1 MARYPIRQQFWRS
14 DALPWLEVRNVDD
27 GRTVSYAPHTHETFS
42 IGAVVGGASSYLNE
56 KTRIEVGEGTVVL
69 MNPGDVHACNPLQN
83 QPWAYR
89 MFYFDSRWLNELTGK
104 DAANV
109 CHFTQT
115 WTAHPALYDGLN
127 RLYHLM
133 PDADRDVLEKECAAA
148 QFILLAQR
156 LLRPRD
162 RQDVPA
168 PALLARV
175 KEKINADYHAPLTL
189 AELAK
194 TAGLS
199 VSHLI
204 RLCQQHYGA
213 TPHALLMNRRLHM
226 AREQLKRGAPLA
238 HVALD
243 VGFADQAHFQRAF
256 KQHLAVT
263 PKQYRDLL

>member
-14 DALPWLEVRNVDD
+14 DALPWLEVRNVED

-42 IGAVVGGASSYLNE
+42 IGAIVGGASSYLNE
-56 KTRIEVGEGTVVL
+56 KTRIEVSEGTVVL
-69 MNPGDVHACNPLQN
+69 MNPGDLHACNPLQN

-89 MFYFDSRWLNELTGK
+89 MFYFDSRWLNELTGRNAD
-104 DAANV
+104 DA

-115 WTAHPALYDGLN
+115 WTRDNAIFDGLN
-127 RLYHLM
+127 RLYHIVV
-133 PDADRDVLEKECAAA
+133 DAGRETLEKECEAASLMLMV
-148 QFILLAQR
+148 QQR
-156 LLRPRD
+156 LRPQD
-162 RQDVPA
+162 RQPDAA

-175 KEKINADYHAPLTL
+175 KAKINEEYHAPLTL
-189 AELAK
+189 AELAQ

-213 TPHALLMNRRLHM
+213 TPHALLMNRRLHI
-226 AREQLKRGAPLA
+226 ARERLKRGAPLA
-238 HVALD
+238 DVAQD

>member
-14 DALPWLEVRNVDD
+14 EALPWLEVRNVQD

-42 IGAVVGGASSYLNE
+42 IGAIVGGASSYLNE
-56 KTRIEVGEGTVVL
+56 KTRIEVSEGTVVL
-69 MNPGDVHACNPLQN
+69 MNPGDLHACNPLQN

-89 MFYFDSRWLNELTGK
+89 MFYFDSQWLNELTGREAH
-104 DAANV
+104 DV

-115 WTAHPALYDGLN
+115 WTDHPALFNGLN
-127 RLYHLM
+127 RLYHIVVDEQR
-133 PDADRDVLEKECAAA
+133 DALEKACEAAKLMLTV
-148 QFILLAQR
+148 QQ
-156 LLRPRD
+156 LLRPQARPSD
-162 RQDVPA
+162 AA

-175 KEKINADYHAPLTL
+175 KEKINDEYQAPLTL
-189 AELAK
+189 AELAH
-194 TAGLS
+194 TVGLS
-199 VSHLI
+199 VGHLI

-213 TPHALLMNRRLHM
+213 TPHALLMNRRLHI

-238 HVALD
+238 EVALD